1 MTNSSAEIVQQINDF
16 LVQGAISKA
25 YELNSNF
32 WAQGGEIS
40 NTDMVTYIDILLNM
54 GEVDRAGILL
64 KEAIEHPRQYDNFI
78 EVMIKYLILA
88 PKLVLLKQLGEYP
101 KIYELNPQLFDWAKQ
116 TVDQRIVLE
125 YSILIKTAH
134 KNLIGKI
141 LRFGYEINNEI
152 LDIDFYT
159 NENESNNNITTK
171 KITREINKQFI
182 RRGLEIPNKMNL
194 NIFSLESFGN

>member
-25 YELNSNF
+25 YERNSNF

-101 KIYELNPQLFDWAKQ
+101 KIYELNPQLLTGLNK
-116 TVDQRIVLE
+116 L
-125 YSILIKTAH
+125 LI
-134 KNLIGKI
+134 
-141 LRFGYEINNEI
+141 NE
-152 LDIDFYT
+152 LF
-159 NENESNNNITTK
+159 
-171 KITREINKQFI
+171 
-182 RRGLEIPNKMNL
+182 
-194 NIFSLESFGN
+194 